1 VIAYR
6 FGPEDL
12 GRVRFAT
19 SPLFEIAASLD
30 VLRDPERHGMH
41 APWVAAARERL
52 AGLDLALLEAVAPP
66 DTGYRPD
73 FIHPPPSRPRGGF
86 ASELARVAATPPA
99 QVARDLAWAYEDRE
113 VPAAGR
119 VLLDDPERGMRELV
133 EVMTAYWR
141 RAIEPH
147 WPAIRAT
154 LEADIAYRA
163 GRLAAGGPL
172 AAFADLHP
180 DVAWRDGALNVE
192 RPYEF
197 EVDLA
202 GRGLLLVPVA
212 FAWPQLWP
220 MIDPPWTPAVV
231 YAPRG
236 IATLWAPQERTPD
249 ALDDL
254 LGRRRAAIL
263 AGLAA
268 PATTQELARRLA
280 ASPAGVSEHLAVL
293 RRAGLVAGRRDGRG
307 VRYARTA
314 AGDALVRATA
324 DADPG

>member
-12 GRVRFAT
+12 GRVRFAI

-30 VLRDPERHGMH
+30 VLRDPARHAMH
-41 APWVAAARERL
+41 APWVTTARERL
-52 AGLDLALLEAVAPP
+52 AGLDLAPL
-66 DTGYRPD
+66 R
-73 FIHPPPSRPRGGF
+73 
-86 ASELARVAATPPA
+86 ATPPE
-99 QVARDLAWAYEDRE
+99 QVARDLGWAYAGGEP
-113 VPAAGR
+113 PAAAR
-119 VLLDDPERGMRELV
+119 VLLDDPPRGMAELA

-141 RAIEPH
+141 RVIEPH

-172 AAFADLHP
+172 AAFADLHEE
-180 DVAWRDGALNVE
+180 VSWRDGALVVDRDHESTVE
-192 RPYEF
+192 
-197 EVDLA
+197 LA

-212 FAWPQLWP
+212 FAWPQLWA
-220 MIDPPWTPAVV
+220 MIDPPWQPAIV

-236 IATLWAPQERTPD
+236 VAALWEPAEQAPG
-249 ALDDL
+249 ALADL

-263 AGLAA
+263 AAL
-268 PATTQELARRLA
+268 PATTKELARAHA

-293 RRAGLVAGRRDGRG
+293 RRAGLVDGRRDGRA
-307 VRYARTA
+307 VRYARTP
-314 AGDALVRATA
+314 AGDALMTA
-324 DADPG
+324 AGDR